1 MTSRATFEVFQDTAD
16 EWRWRL
22 VAANGNIIADSGEGY
37 RSKQGVKRGI
47 ESVKNSASAAKIRYL
62 DGN

>member
-1 MTSRATFEVFQDTAD
+1 MSNRATFEVFQDTSD

-37 RSKQGVKRGI
+37 QSKQGAQRGI
-47 ESVKNSASAAKIRYL
+47 ESVKNSAAAASIQHV
-62 DGN
+62 DD

>member
-1 MTSRATFEVFQDTAD
+1 MSNSATFEVFQDNAG

-37 RSKQGVKRGI
+37 QSKQGVKRGI
-47 ESVKNSASAAKIRYL
+47 DSVKRSAASAEVRVL
-62 DGN
+62 DED